1 MNPAARLLVSFL
13 ISLALVFFAGW
24 FAIADSAM
32 PEGTSLVS
40 RLGLSLLFLIAAILL
55 GEVSKLRVHFG
66 MLMGAIKAARGGDGG
81 GPLAPA
87 MPTDPAAAK
96 RQAVAI
102 LIRSLDSDDATIR
115 ETAHSNLLRLTGQ
128 DLPADSAS
136 WRAWWAQ
143 NEDSFVA
150 E

>member
-40 RLGLSLLFLIAAILL
+40 RLGLTLLFLIAAILL

-66 MLMGAIKAARGGDGG
+66 MLMGAIKAARGGEGEN
-81 GPLAPA
+81 PLTPA
-87 MPTDPAAAK
+87 VPRDPAEAK
-96 RQAVAI
+96 RHAVAI
-102 LIRSLDSDDATIR
+102 LIKSLDSDDAR
-115 ETAHSNLLRLTGQ
+115 ETAHGHLIRLTGQ

-136 WRAWWAQ
+136 WRAWWAE
-143 NEDSFVA
+143 NEDSFIA